1 VSIQVNDPGNNL
13 VHVQLAFSNQSGIYV
28 DLLSLKT
35 NALQGQYT
43 IYATAS
49 KSGYGNGQSQ
59 AQFTVSPQ
67 SSSTSTSRT
76 SSTTSSSTFHTT
88 TTSTSSST
96 PTTMNPVGQC
106 LIATATYESELAPEV
121 TLLRNFRDFDVLRTS
136 AGENFI
142 RVFNAFYYSFS
153 PGVAS
158 FIASHST
165 IRAGMKIV
173 LYPLIG
179 ILYLSSLV
187 FAITSFNAELAVSMA
202 GVLASLGIGAVY
214 LGPMLAIAS
223 RFFKSP
229 SSSRYFIAIRLSLIF
244 GISSL
249 LGVLL
254 AELGHFAI
262 LMEITTVGLV
272 LSCIALGGLLV
283 AWIILRLRLDRH
295 SRVVYL
301 RQGFQ
306 ADLV

>member
-1 VSIQVNDPGNNL
+1 
-13 VHVQLAFSNQSGIYV
+13 
-28 DLLSLKT
+28 
-35 NALQGQYT
+35 
-43 IYATAS
+43 
-49 KSGYGNGQSQ
+49 
-59 AQFTVSPQ
+59 
-67 SSSTSTSRT
+67 
-76 SSTTSSSTFHTT
+76 
-88 TTSTSSST
+88 
-96 PTTMNPVGQC
+96 MNPVGQC
-106 LIATATYESELAPEV
+106 LIATGTYGSELAPEV
-121 TLLRNFRDFDVLRTS
+121 TLLRDFRDFDVLRTS
-136 AGENFI
+136 AGENFM

-165 IRAGMKIV
+165 IRAGMKIA

-214 LGPMLAIAS
+214 LGPILAILS

-229 SSSRYFIAIRLSLIF
+229 LSSRYFIAIRLSLIF

-249 LGVLL
+249 LGLLL
-254 AELGHFAI
+254 AELDHLTV

-283 AWIILRLRLDRH
+283 PWIMMRLWSDERT
-295 SRVVYL
+295 
-301 RQGFQ
+301 
-306 ADLV
+306 